1 MPPAVPHPWALVATL
16 GTVLAL
22 ATSAVPAAPDRTP
35 LVVASKTDGRAKAV
49 VVKGAVDCSDP
60 VAPGGNSASPLSLS
74 LASGGEKADL
84 HYPNRMSLP
93 GHSGVFASPVYEVYQ
108 FKTSIPAGGK
118 STTIRW
124 VLTCQDQDGNAV
136 VTKPGHFSV
145 VRSAT
150 RDICDFGGHN
160 GLEIYPCNPALDDK
174 LSSCAFAIVT
184 AATGSTL
191 LDVTSLAAD
200 PPKKWQGILEEALSR
215 AAKSPL
221 VGLLMACIPVV
232 EPTPTPTTAVGT
244 TTTTSTK
251 PDAWPTHR
259 DDVNIAVSEWLG
271 SDLDFPNWMSCDPN
285 YCIAG
290 DGQTVYVFRLH
301 NLDQIGTVAES
312 APDPAAALAGLGIP
326 PADIA
331 LLLAPTG

>member
-1 MPPAVPHPWALVATL
+1 MGTAGLSQGDGPFL
-16 GTVLAL
+16 GKHVE
-22 ATSAVPAAPDRTP
+22 R
-35 LVVASKTDGRAKAV
+35 
-49 VVKGAVDCSDP
+49 
-60 VAPGGNSASPLSLS
+60 
-74 LASGGEKADL
+74 
-84 HYPNRMSLP
+84 
-93 GHSGVFASPVYEVYQ
+93 
-108 FKTSIPAGGK
+108 AGGC
-118 STTIRW
+118 
-124 VLTCQDQDGNAV
+124 L
-136 VTKPGHFSV
+136 
-145 VRSAT
+145 
-150 RDICDFGGHN
+150 GGHN
-160 GLEIYPCNPALDDK
+160 GLYLSVDDG
-174 LSSCAFAIVT
+174 AIWRAIVPAGLRYEDPAAKMAGIGT
-184 AATGSTL
+184 MGRHGLWVSVFDVAMPERPAGEVLLLEGCQDATGSTL
-191 LDVTSLAAD
+191 LDVTPLAAD
-200 PPKKWQGILEEALSR
+200 PPKEWQGILEEALSR

-271 SDLDFPNWMSCDPN
+271 SDLEFPNWMSCDPN

-312 APDPAAALAGLGIP
+312 DPDPAAALAGLGIP
-326 PADIA
+326 TADIA